1 MTRPA
6 DDEETA
12 MPRPPR
18 TPPPG
23 SVRPLDG
30 LLAVTGASWQPVC
43 RELRSTGASVVY
55 GSVADWLPADL
66 DDRRLAAALGQD
78 HARLRHLTRPQVRR
92 RFVASRLLLKTAAG
106 AVLGAAPEE
115 LELAYKPGGRP
126 YLRGIDQLDVSLSHT
141 EELLVVGLTR
151 HSRIGV
157 DVERADRRM
166 LGLGT
171 ERQVC
176 TPYELEALRRVAE
189 DRRNGELVRLWTLK
203 EAYSKA
209 IGQGLRFR
217 FTEFGFGARDGR
229 IRLLRPDGSPGVGG
243 EWHFGSWR
251 VSGRFTVSAAVHD
264 PGFGDRPGPGGRSP
278 FDAASTGP
286 LPLPDRGSTTC

>member
-1 MTRPA
+1 
-6 DDEETA
+6 

-18 TPPPG
+18 TPPPRP
-23 SVRPLDG
+23 VRPLEGPLPATD
-30 LLAVTGASWQPVC
+30 ASWQPVR

-55 GSVADWLPADL
+55 GAVADWLPADL
-66 DDRRLAAALGQD
+66 GDPRLAAALGQD

-115 LELAYKPGGRP
+115 LDLAYKPGGRP

-157 DVERADRRM
+157 DVEHAERRM

-217 FTEFGFGARDGR
+217 FTEFGFGARGGR
-229 IRLLRPDGSPGVGG
+229 IRLLRPDGSPGVGA
-243 EWHFGSWR
+243 EWDFGSWR
-251 VSGRFTVSAAVHD
+251 VAGRFTVSAAVHD
-264 PGFGDRPGPGGRSP
+264 PGFGGRPGPGGRSP

-286 LPLPDRGSTTC
+286 LPLPDRGSTAC